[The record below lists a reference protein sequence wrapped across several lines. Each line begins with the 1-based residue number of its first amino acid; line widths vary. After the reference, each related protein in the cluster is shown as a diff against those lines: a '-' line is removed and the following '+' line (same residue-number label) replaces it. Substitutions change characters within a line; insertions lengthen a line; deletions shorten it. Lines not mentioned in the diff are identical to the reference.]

1 MIKHYNDLEEI
12 IMFEVIN
19 NELHV
24 DGYSTSQLAKDYG
37 TPLYVYS
44 ENKIIDKINEIKM
57 HFLSK
62 YPKTHAAY
70 ACKAFCTLY
79 MCKLIE
85 REGLWL
91 DVVSGGELY
100 TAIRA
105 GFPSNRIEFNGNNK
119 SEGELLMALD
129 YNIARIVVD
138 NVSEL
143 TFLDELCQK
152 KGVTTKILFRIT
164 PGVGSS
170 THEYITTGTK
180 DSKFGIPLD
189 ENIMFPA
196 IEYAIKSKNLDFLGF
211 HFHVGSQL
219 HDTLA
224 HMGALET
231 VLNLLKETKS
241 RFDYEIK
248 DFNMGGGFGIKYIDE
263 DKPLQLSDFVDPIM
277 KRLSEFCV
285 ENDLTRPSVSME
297 PGRFIIG
304 EAGLQLYTVGN
315 VKEIPGIRTYVSVDG
330 GMTDNIRPGLYGAK
344 YDAIIANKAN
354 TPKDSLVYI
363 SGKCC
368 ESTDIIIKNLKCHL
382 PESGDILAVFSTGA
396 YGYSMAN
403 NYNKLPFPAVVAI
416 KDGNPKLIVKRQ
428 TYEQI
433 IENEIL

>member
-1 MIKHYNDLEEI
+1 M
-12 IMFEVIN
+12 MFEVIN

>member
-1 MIKHYNDLEEI
+1 
-12 IMFEVIN
+12 MFEVIN

-24 DGYSTSQLAKDYG
+24 DGYSTTQLAREYG

-44 ENKIIDKINEIKM
+44 ESKIIDKINVIKT
-57 HFLSK
+57 HFLDK
-62 YPKTHAAY
+62 YPRTHAAY

-100 TAIRA
+100 TAIKA

-119 SEGELLMALD
+119 SEDELLMALD

-143 TFLDELCQK
+143 FFLNELCKK
-152 KGVTTKILFRIT
+152 KGVKTKILFRIT

-189 ENIMFPA
+189 ENVIYPA
-196 IEYAIKSKNLDFLGF
+196 IEYAINSDNLDFLGF

-219 HDTLA
+219 HDTIA

-231 VLNLLKETKS
+231 VLNLLKETKI

-248 DFNMGGGFGIKYIDE
+248 DFNMGGGFGIKYTEE
-263 DKPLQLSDFVDPIM
+263 DSPLKLSDFVDPIM
-277 KRLSEFCV
+277 NRLTEFCFD
-285 ENDLTRPSVSME
+285 NNLTRPAVSME

-304 EAGLQLYTVGN
+304 EAGFQLYTTGN

-354 TPKDSLVYI
+354 APKDSLVYI

-403 NYNKLPFPAVVAI
+403 NYNKLPFPAVVVV
-416 KDGNPKLIVKRQ
+416 KDRKSQLIVKRQ

-433 IENEIL
+433 LENEVL